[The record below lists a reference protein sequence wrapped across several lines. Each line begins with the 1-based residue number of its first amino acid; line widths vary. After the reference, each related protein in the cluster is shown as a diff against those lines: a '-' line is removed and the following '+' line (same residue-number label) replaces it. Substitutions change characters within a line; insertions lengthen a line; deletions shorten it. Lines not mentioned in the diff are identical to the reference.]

1 MAIERATLLIRCTRE
16 EAEAIRH
23 AAKREHRTI
32 SGYVLNAVMY
42 RLAREG
48 QLPQADGQYQKRGR
62 STPAG
67 C

>member
-48 QLPQADGQYQKRGR
+48 QLPQGEGHHQTRKCSR
-62 STPAG
+62 PAG
-67 C
+67 W